1 MASYTKHDLEFIL
14 AQIKISE
21 ADAATPAADLIDLV
35 GHPNLPYGVRTVTGE
50 YNNLYPGQEGFG
62 ASDNTLPRLL
72 DPVFNAAENTPAGFG
87 PPGQTSY
94 AQPNGNVFDSQ
105 PRIISNLI
113 ADQTISNPA
122 AVAAAIRRAGSVNV
136 SADTQNVLAA
146 NAQMKSAAASVA
158 TAQVLATTTLAT
170 LNALQS
176 NNNSNLNNA
185 TANNNAAQAA
195 LVLAQAELTAAQN
208 AANDAA
214 NELISA
220 QTALANAN
228 NALITS
234 NQAVT
239 DAEALANTTQA
250 TAASNASSASSLL
263 TAYQLA
269 VVAAVDAVAA
279 QSAAQNNYN
288 TVIQTANSAALSD
301 PAVTAAKDALDTAT
315 AVKAAKQALLATA
328 QADLGVASGA
338 AATANQAAA
347 DAVVAQAAALLAR
360 ENAQIASDTAA
371 ATLVTEGSERAA
383 ANANRT
389 AALIARSNASTAFS
403 NADNAATSAQLL
415 LDDAIL
421 NFGTSSPEANAA
433 QSNLDTA
440 NAVLET
446 ADQNLITANANLAS
460 ANSAL
465 TQANSEFAAAQSA
478 ANSALTT
485 LNSAISSL
493 TLAND
498 LVTNTASAA
507 SSANNAATT
516 AQAAVNLAQ
525 TAVDDATALEATEL
539 FAFNAAIS
547 TFVAGDSNVAAAL
560 ATLNTAISNSNA
572 AAATET
578 AAFNASNDASSA
590 AATSAEAA
598 TNAATALATAQADQA
613 STQALVTQLQGLVNT
628 ETTENQTAQ
637 TTLATEQ
644 SQFASAEGAANT
656 AQAALEL
663 AQAAVSVNNPELQAA
678 ILANNNANAGLVAA
692 ESNATLS
699 TDNFNQLIG
708 NLGLEISSNGSI
720 LVANLAPDE
729 GLSAPFNSWFT
740 LFGQFF
746 DHGLDSIT
754 KGGNGTVFIPLK
766 PDDPLYVQGSN
777 SNFMVVTRATLT
789 NGQQEATN
797 VTTPFV
803 DQNQTYSSH
812 PSHQVFLRAYELVEG
827 VPKATGELVVNRDLG
842 LDGKFGTSDDTVL
855 GGMAT
860 WEVVKAQARDILGI
874 NLSDADVTGG
884 PLLATDDYGNF
895 LPGPNGFVQL
905 VTSTGL
911 VEGNI
916 NSPISTANAIKGG
929 YAFLDDIA
937 HTAAPRGSNGL
948 LKTADNDDAV
958 GLTLTPGTS
967 VYDNELLDAHYIAG
981 DGRANENIGLTAVH
995 DVFHSEHNRLVQ
1007 HTKDVIL
1014 ESGDLN
1020 FINEW
1025 LVGTPLAALPT
1036 ASEISTLKWDGER
1049 LFQAAK
1055 FGTEMQYQHLVF
1067 EEFARKFQ
1075 PQVDVFAGYDGTINP
1090 AITAE
1095 FAHVVYRF
1103 GHSMLNETVDRYDA
1117 SFGLVNGDTEQVGLI
1132 EAFLNP
1138 LEFVASGVTHEEA
1151 TGAIVRGMTRQ
1162 AGNEIDEFVTEALRN
1177 NLVGLPL
1184 DLAAINIARGRETGI
1199 PSLNAARRD
1208 FFTNTSDSQLKPYES
1223 WVDFANSV
1231 RNPESV
1237 INFIAAYGTHSAL
1250 RAADVDT
1257 MADKRAI
1264 ATALVIGGNAV
1275 VNEGTSS
1282 QRIFT
1287 ANDDDRTDFLNSAG
1301 IYANLASGVTTT
1313 GVDAIDFWMGGL
1325 AEKQMPFGG
1334 LLGSTF
1340 NFVFETQ
1347 MEQLQDGDRFY
1358 YLARTAGLN
1367 FLSELEA
1374 NSFASLIMRNS
1385 DVTRLPGDVFSTPD
1399 FILEVDQSKQFT
1411 GLGVSGRD
1419 DPTEGGTIFSPLV
1432 VRNNP
1437 STSGPDT
1444 NYLKFNGGEHVVLGG
1459 TEGNDILISSIGD
1472 DTIWGDGGDD
1482 RIEGGDGVDILNGG
1496 AGNDII
1502 TDKGGDDNIKGGDG
1516 DDVING
1522 GNGFDLIIAGSGSDF
1537 VVAGEDPKEVFG
1549 NQGNDFILGSSTFDT
1564 VFGDQGDDWIDG
1576 GGSADLLQGD
1586 MGDPFQVGTIFGN
1599 DVLIGGGGND
1609 DYDAESGD
1617 DIMVMGSGTQR
1628 AEGMLGFDWAIHKNQ
1643 ATAADADL
1651 NFTGLLPPVVDNL
1664 KDRFDL
1670 VEGLSGWNQND
1681 TLRGDDF
1688 GAAQLLTEAVAG
1700 NVLTNHAINST
1711 QQIDL
1716 IDGLQEFLDGMLG
1729 LGQTSFA
1736 AGNIIMGGSGSDLI
1750 EGRGGNDLI
1759 DGDTWLNV
1767 RIAVSGHPTITS
1779 AEKMSDIAP
1788 YLFSG
1793 EIKPSQLSI
1802 KREILDTSVSTDID
1816 TALFSGNRAD
1826 YTVTQNAGGTITVA
1840 HTNVLAG
1847 VADDGID
1854 TLRNIEFI
1862 QFADQTVSTVA
1873 PVITSNGG
1881 GDNAAFAV
1889 DENTNSILT
1898 TVTAGLGVTF
1908 SLGGIDSALFSINA
1922 TTGAL
1927 RFVQSPNFE
1936 APADA
1941 NGNNI
1946 YEVVV
1951 TANGG
1956 LLSDSQALSINVN
1969 NVVEAPTITSNGGGD
1984 SANIS
1989 VTENTSFSTTFTVNA
2004 DIFPV
2009 IYTLS
2014 GADAGRFSINAATGI
2029 LSFIN
2034 APNFEAPT
2042 DVGGNNIYNVVVR
2055 ASDGTL
2061 FDEQALAVT
2070 VINQDEAVT
2079 GSLNLGYNLNANGL
2093 GDTTSASLTTSSTV
2107 VDPDGMSN
2115 VRYQWQ
2121 NLNGANWVNIG
2132 AATNAPTILTNQT
2145 NNTVRS
2151 VLTYTDASFGQ
2162 KTIISNETAIIS
2174 ANNLTNTGVGTT
2186 GNDILLGLGGGD
2198 TLTGNA
2204 GNDVVDGGSG
2214 NDRVIA
2220 TINDGNDIYIGGSGT
2235 DTYDLSGTA
2244 AAALVSLTTN
2254 TASSA
2259 QTGLDTLNRFENVIG
2274 GTGNDTITDGVGINA
2289 INGGNGNDTFIMTND
2304 NSRDAIR
2311 GGAGIDT
2318 VDYSL
2323 FTNALTV
2330 LVDGDFDVLGSGT
2343 GANTDRVR
2351 EIENF
2356 IGGLG
2361 ADNITGNGNVNTLVG
2376 GGGNDIITGGQGA
2389 DILTGGQGADTFVYN
2404 NINESLD
2411 GVAER
2416 DVIRDFLSGIDKIN
2430 LSGIDA
2436 NTTTAGNQAF
2446 SFIGT
2451 NAFSDR
2457 TAGATLAAGQIRFI
2471 ATDTDGD
2478 LINDSIR
2485 LLANVNNNLQPD
2497 FEILLQGVNNINATD
2512 IIL

>member
-72 DPVFNAAENTPAGFG
+72 DPVFNPAEN
-87 PPGQTSY
+87 QTSY

-146 NAQMKSAAASVA
+146 NAQMKSAAASV
-158 TAQVLATTTLAT
+158 TAAQALADTTLAT

-176 NNNSNLNNA
+176 SNNSNLNTA
-185 TANNNAAQAA
+185 TANNSAAQAA

-214 NELISA
+214 NELSSA
-220 QTALANAN
+220 ETALANAN
-228 NALITS
+228 DALLTS

-239 DAEALANTTQA
+239 AAQALANNTQTIAESNAAAAASALTTYNEA
-250 TAASNASSASSLL
+250 VTAAA
-263 TAYQLA
+263 
-269 VVAAVDAVAA
+269 AAVAT

-288 TVIQTANSAALSD
+288 TAIQTANSAAPSD
-301 PAVTAAKDALDTAT
+301 PAVVAAKGALDAAT
-315 AVKAAKQALLATA
+315 DDKAAKQALLATA
-328 QADLGVASGA
+328 QADLGVASGT

-347 DAVVAQAAALLAR
+347 DAVVARAAALLAR
-360 ENAQIASDTAA
+360 DNAQIASDEAA
-371 ATLVTEGSERAA
+371 ATLVTEGSEQAIA
-383 ANANRT
+383 TANQTT
-389 AALIARSNASTAFS
+389 ALSLRSSALTAFS
-403 NADNAATSAQLL
+403 NANIAAISAQLA
-415 LDDAIL
+415 LDVAIL
-421 NFGTSSPEANAA
+421 DFGSVSPEADAA
-433 QSNLDTA
+433 RSILVTA
-440 NAVLET
+440 NATLAT
-446 ADQNLITANANLAS
+446 AEENFFIANSNLAS

-465 TQANSEFAAAQSA
+465 TIANSEFAAAQSA
-478 ANSALTT
+478 ATSALNTLSSTNSA
-485 LNSAISSL
+485 L

-498 LVTNTASAA
+498 LVTTTATTA
-507 SSANNAATT
+507 SSANDAAAA
-516 AQAAVNLAQ
+516 AQAAVDLAQ
-525 TAVDDATALEATEL
+525 TAVNDATALEATEL
-539 FAFNAAIS
+539 LVFEAAIS

-560 ATLNTAISNSNA
+560 AALNTAISNSNA
-572 AAATET
+572 AAAAET
-578 AAFNASNDASSA
+578 AAFNAFNDANSA

-598 TNAATALATAQADQA
+598 ANAATALATAQADQA

-628 ETTENQTAQ
+628 ETTENQAAQ
-637 TTLATEQ
+637 TTLAAEQTE
-644 SQFASAEGAANT
+644 FALAEGAASA
-656 AQAALEL
+656 AQASLEL
-663 AQAAVSVNNPELQAA
+663 AQAAASVNNSELQAA
-678 ILANNNANAGLVAA
+678 FAANNAANDGLTLAQ
-692 ESNATLS
+692 EIATSS
-699 TDNFNQLIG
+699 TNNFNELIV

-729 GLSAPFNSWFT
+729 GLSAPYNSWFT

-766 PDDPLYVQGSN
+766 PDDPLYVEGSFT
-777 SNFMVVTRATLT
+777 NFMVVTRATLT

-937 HTAAPRGSNGL
+937 HTAAPRGSNGV

-958 GLTLTPGTS
+958 GLTPTPGTA

-1007 HTKDVIL
+1007 HTKDVVL
-1014 ESGDLN
+1014 ESGDLT

-1025 LVGTPLAALPT
+1025 LVGTPLTTLPT
-1036 ASEISTLKWDGER
+1036 ASEIATLKWDGER

-1184 DLAAINIARGRETGI
+1184 DLAAINIARGRETGV

-1223 WVDFANSV
+1223 WVDFANNV

-1250 RAADVDT
+1250 RASDVDT

-1282 QRIFT
+1282 ARIFI

-1301 IYANLASGVTTT
+1301 IYANSASGVTTT

-1411 GLGVSGRD
+1411 GLGATGRD

-1586 MGDPFQVGTIFGN
+1586 MGDPFQEGTIFGN

-1651 NFTGLLPPVVDNL
+1651 NFTGLLPPTVDNL

-1729 LGQTSFA
+1729 AGQTSFA

-1767 RIAVSGHPTITS
+1767 RIAVSGHDTITS

-1802 KREILDTSVSTDID
+1802 KREILDTSASTDID

-1847 VADDGID
+1847 VADDGVD

-1898 TVTAGLGVTF
+1898 TVSAGLGVTF
-1908 SLGGIDSALFSINA
+1908 ALGGVDAARFNINA
-1922 TTGAL
+1922 STGAL
-1927 RFVQSPNFE
+1927 SFIQAPNFE
-1936 APADA
+1936 APTDAD
-1941 NGNNI
+1941 GNNI
-1946 YEVVV
+1946 YDIVVV
-1951 TANGG
+1951 ANGG

-1969 NVVEAPTITSNGGGD
+1969 NIVEAPTITSNGGGD
-1984 SANIS
+1984 TAS
-1989 VTENTSFSTTFTVNA
+1989 VSVAENTTFATTFTVNS

-2009 IYTLS
+2009 IYSLS
-2014 GADAGRFSINAATGI
+2014 GGDADKFSINATTGV
-2029 LSFIN
+2029 LSFIS
-2034 APNFEAPT
+2034 APNFESPA
-2042 DVGGNNIYNVVVR
+2042 DAGGDNIYNVVVR
-2055 ASDGTL
+2055 ASDGSISAE

-2070 VINQDEAVT
+2070 IINADEAGT
-2079 GSLNLGYNLNANGL
+2079 GSLKLGYNLNANSL
-2093 GDTTSASLTTSSTV
+2093 GNTTSASLTTSSTV
-2107 VDPDGMSN
+2107 VDPDGMSI

-2121 NLNGANWVNIG
+2121 SLNGANWVNIG
-2132 AATNAPTILTNQT
+2132 AATTAPTILTNQI

-2174 ANNLTNTGVGTT
+2174 ANNAANTGVGTA
-2186 GNDILLGLGGGD
+2186 GDDILLGLGGSD
-2198 TLTGNA
+2198 SLTGNA

-2220 TINDGNDIYIGGSGT
+2220 TINDGNDIYIGGTGT

-2244 AAALVSLTTN
+2244 AAALVSLTTS

-2259 QTGLDTLNRFENVIG
+2259 QTGLDTLNSFENVIG
-2274 GTGNDTITDGVGINA
+2274 STGNDTITDAAGINA

-2304 NSRDAIR
+2304 NARDVIR
-2311 GGAGIDT
+2311 GDAGIDT

-2330 LVDGDFDVLGSGT
+2330 LVDGDFDVVGSGT
-2343 GANTDRVR
+2343 GGNTDRIR
-2351 EIENF
+2351 QIENF

-2404 NINESLD
+2404 NINESLN
-2411 GVAER
+2411 GVTER

-2436 NTTTAGNQAF
+2436 NTTVAGNQAF

-2451 NAFSDR
+2451 NAFSDS
-2457 TAGATLAAGQIRFI
+2457 TLGATLAAGQVRFI

-2485 LLANVNNNLQPD
+2485 VLANINNNLQPD
-2497 FEILLQGVNNINATD
+2497 FEILLQGVNSINATD